1 MNNNIGDNVR
11 KLRILFDIKQQT
23 MAQLIGISVNS
34 YGKIER
40 NEVSISKERLI
51 QIANILGVEV
61 SQIVD
66 FNELIA
72 TLKSPPPKRAVRR
85 LNRLKQL

>member
-66 FNELIA
+66 FNELVA
-72 TLKSPPPKRAVRR
+72 TLKSPPEKRSEEA
-85 LNRLKQL
+85 